1 MLRKT
6 GLSSLSALANASSHH
21 GYQSTGLSLC
31 CSRYGDFSRDN
42 LFMFVFPFFSHLL
55 NERKCML
62 PLFSAAKQREIHYL
76 PELKEKIDAQKTY
89 AYL

>member
-42 LFMFVFPFFSHLL
+42 LFMFVFPSRLL
-55 NERKCML
+55 MRCML

-76 PELKEKIDAQKTY
+76 PELKEKIDAQKT
-89 AYL
+89 